1 MKNGFIYVFCGG
13 VGILVTD
20 FIFSFFPFH
29 ALSNTTCEYIL
40 SLISILLGVVFSIFG
55 IFYKKDSL
63 LEMFF
68 RFVAMYLSYFII
80 CIFCGYT
87 GITSFLLDVLHVN
100 MSSMQDNVSGM
111 LTVTFLIIIIFV
123 DILIMV
129 IESIRTLIKR
139 KVNLQE

>member
-1 MKNGFIYVFCGG
+1 MKQGFIYVFCGG
-13 VGILVTD
+13 VGLLVTD

-29 ALSNTTCEYIL
+29 ALSNMTCDYIL
-40 SLISILLGVVFSIFG
+40 SLISILWGVVFSIFG
-55 IFYKKDSL
+55 IFYKKNSL

-68 RFVAMYLSYFII
+68 RFIAMYLSYFII

-87 GITSFLLDVLHVN
+87 GITSFLLDVLHMN

-123 DILIMV
+123 DILIMA

-139 KVNLQE
+139 NVHFQK